1 MMPRT
6 VWYPG
11 HMEKG
16 KKRLRELSSQVD
28 VFVEVR
34 DARAPKSSSSP
45 LIHDLVKLKPVCVVL
60 SKKDLAEEDKTKL
73 WIDEL
78 SSAGMPAFAAN
89 LRKGIP
95 GSLRGKLFELSR
107 DKPKWRELRVAIVGI
122 PNVGKSMLLNA
133 LIGKKASKVGGIPGI
148 TKGVS
153 WYRSD
158 KLLVLDSPGI
168 LDPKSDRQTNMVLA
182 WIGCVR
188 VDVIGDYET
197 LSLQFL
203 EFIRSL
209 GLMSRLLGKLPIA
222 SGEEIKAEE
231 CLEAVGRYIGA
242 LLPGGKVDLERAG
255 RFLLESFA
263 TGKLGPFTLEL
274 PQRCSS

>member
-1 MMPRT
+1 MPRT

-158 KLLVLDSPGI
+158 RLLVLDSPGI

>member
-1 MMPRT
+1 MPRT

>member
-1 MMPRT
+1 MPRT

-45 LIHDLVKLKPVCVVL
+45 LIHDLAKLKPVCVVL

-78 SSAGMPAFAAN
+78 SFAGMPAFAAN

-158 KLLVLDSPGI
+158 RLLVLDSPGI

>member
-16 KKRLRELSSQVD
+16 KKRLKELASQVD

-34 DARAPKSSSSP
+34 DARAPRSSSSP
-45 LIHDLVKLKPVCVVL
+45 LIHDLAKLKPVCVVL
-60 SKKDLAEEDKTKL
+60 SKKDLAEDDKTKL
-73 WIDEL
+73 WIEEL
-78 SSAGMPAFAAN
+78 SSCGMPAFAAN
-89 LRKGIP
+89 LRSGIP
-95 GSLRGKLFELSR
+95 GGLRGKLFGLSGH
-107 DKPKWRELRVAIVGI
+107 KPKWRELRVAIVGI

-133 LIGKKASKVGGIPGI
+133 LLGKRASKVGGIPGI

-153 WYRSD
+153 WYRANG
-158 KLLVLDSPGI
+158 LLLLDSPGI
-168 LDPKSDRQTNMVLA
+168 LDPKADRQTNMTLA
-182 WIGCVR
+182 WLGCLR

-197 LSLQFL
+197 LSMQLFEFL
-203 EFIRSL
+203 RSL
-209 GLMSRLLGKLPIA
+209 GLMPRLLERLSIA
-222 SGEEIKAEE
+222 ADEEVKAEE
-231 CLEAVGRYIGA
+231 CLAALARRIGA
-242 LLPGGKVDLERAG
+242 LLPGGKADFERAG

-274 PQRCSS
+274 PQR